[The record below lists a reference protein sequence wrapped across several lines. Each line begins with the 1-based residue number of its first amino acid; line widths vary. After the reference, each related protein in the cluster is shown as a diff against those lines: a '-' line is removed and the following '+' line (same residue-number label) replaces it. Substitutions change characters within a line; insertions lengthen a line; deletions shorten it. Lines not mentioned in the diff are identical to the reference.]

1 MPILPFLAM
10 YFMPRK
16 GFVYTIEAD
25 IYTFHYVFSTIPPRI
40 LHHFALRLAAKRIAF
55 SGILHCIL
63 HQNALHLAANSPK
76 MGANDGYYK

>member
-25 IYTFHYVFSTIPPRI
+25 IYTFHYVFSTIPQRI
-40 LHHFALRLAAKRIAF
+40 LHHFALRLAA
-55 SGILHCIL
+55 
-63 HQNALHLAANSPK
+63 NSPQ
-76 MGANDGYYK
+76 MGINDDYYK